1 MWAVSASRALLAVVP
16 ILGMAG
22 ACEDDPAHVTL
33 KPVSLP
39 AGCGRPANVTGIRVI
54 AYTDAGEETR
64 AVGPDEQV
72 DLADFPASTEQLG
85 VEVAIGGGALGA
97 IGKTAPLEYGEL
109 ADKALVPVVMIP
121 PGGMCETAG
130 FMSAA
135 RRGPLLARAGDGVLV
150 VGGRDAAG
158 NFLGSADYYDPATAT
173 FTEVPVSDVLGSTG
187 FAGASLATLPDGR
200 VAVSGGPQSVITIFD
215 PETRTFG
222 ESKLILSRAFHT
234 SIAIGEDRVMLSGGC
249 TDVAAGACSGF
260 RNSSL
265 IYDTDRIGDGDP
277 GPTLHVSRYGAAVF
291 DLGPLDDGKRWYVLA
306 GGTAP
311 PSADPTG
318 ADLMSP
324 SESDSVSITGMR
336 AQVAALDGGA
346 LISAFA
352 ADGDAP
358 SQLAALLAAGGTAAK
373 ASTLAPPLTGVRLVT
388 LEDGRV
394 AGFGGTA
401 GGDIQLYDPMID
413 RWSSASPAGSVP
425 LTAPSLAA
433 LPDGTILVID
443 GGAATPSAYLY
454 RPSLVGRSS
463 GSVTVVPADPGTT
476 VLTPSDPDSIV
487 RTPTWDLIANRGD
500 LARALV
506 GGPKIATGSV
516 RATVRVKAGGVALLA
531 DQTGPGQVIVGELPS
546 GAKARIVRREGGS
559 ARTLCTGKAV
569 GDLDPAV
576 AVTVR
581 LELAGTTAHLFRDDE
596 ELASCDVGAVERG
609 AWGVAAL
616 GTDARVAVETVT
628 VAR

>member
-1 MWAVSASRALLAVVP
+1 MWAVSASRALLAVMP

-22 ACEDDPAHVTL
+22 ACDDDPAHVTL

-39 AGCGRPANVTGIRVI
+39 ASCGRPANVTGIRVI
-54 AYTDAGEETR
+54 AYTEAGELTR
-64 AVGPDEQV
+64 AVGRDEQV
-72 DLADFPASTEQLG
+72 DLADFPSSTEQIG

-109 ADKALVPVVMIP
+109 ADKALVPIVMIP

-135 RRGPLLARAGDGVLV
+135 RRGPLLARAGAGVLV

-173 FTEVPVSDVLGSTG
+173 FTVVPVSDVLGSTG

-200 VAVSGGPQSVITIFD
+200 VALSGGPQSVITIFD
-215 PETRTFG
+215 PATRTFG

-234 SIAIGEDRVMLSGGC
+234 SIAVGEDRVMLSGGC
-249 TDVAAGACSGF
+249 TDVAAGACAGF
-260 RNSSL
+260 RNSSI
-265 IYDTDRIGDGDP
+265 IYETNKIGDGVP
-277 GPTLHVSRYGAAVF
+277 GPTLHVSRYGASVF
-291 DLGPLDDGKRWYVLA
+291 DLGNLDDGKHWYVIA

-311 PSADPTG
+311 PAADQTG

-324 SESDSVSITGMR
+324 SETDSVSITGLR

-346 LISAFA
+346 LISAYA
-352 ADGDAP
+352 ADGDPP
-358 SQLAALLAAGGTAAK
+358 SQVASLLAAGGTAAR
-373 ASTLAPPLTGVRLVT
+373 ASTLAPPLVGARLVT

-401 GGDIQLYDPMID
+401 GDIQLYDPTID
-413 RWSSASPAGSVP
+413 RWSVASPMGGVALV
-425 LTAPSLAA
+425 APSLVP
-433 LPDGTILVID
+433 LPDGTVLVVD
-443 GGAATPSAYLY
+443 GGAATQRAYLY
-454 RPSLVGRSS
+454 RPSLIGRSS
-463 GSVTVVPADPGTT
+463 GSVTVVPADSPAT
-476 VLTPSDPDSIV
+476 VLTPSDPESIV

-531 DQTGPGQVIVGELPS
+531 DQTGPGQVLIGELPS

-559 ARTLCTGKAV
+559 ARVLCTGKQV
-569 GDLDPAV
+569 GDLDPAL

-581 LELAGTTAHLFRDDE
+581 LELTGTTAHLFRDDE

-616 GTDARVAVETVT
+616 GADARVAVETVT